1 MATTNSSPQSIHN
14 DMLNLGSKFISGTPG
29 GKNAVYMRDG
39 HYVVAHPSGQG
50 FVDVGDGSVKTM
62 PNNSGTLVIPKKTQ
76 MPLDPMKQVGYN
88 GQLAPITEN
97 FSKGGMKL
105 PKYSNGD
112 VYGPETN
119 PNEFTPMQPIQ
130 YATTNSNQLV
140 TPYGQDKSLMG
151 TQGIQGDP
159 YNTMS
164 NGMPKPS
171 ETTPQGSAPNWSN
184 MATQA
189 ALSLMQNA
197 GNIYDLKR
205 GNKSEVTHYDRA
217 QASLMDPSAD
227 LQYNKTVFR
236 NALGDVKNASG
247 GNAATY
253 LNNRKDLAINQELT
267 NSRISQQYA
276 NQNAQIKNQNSQF
289 NTNVGMNEVNAND
302 QNRAASRNLQGNAI
316 NNIGQNAYGQVNG
329 SMRDQKANQR
339 DQQMLA
345 IIAQKYPQAMNDP
358 AFKALFSTY
367 SK

>member
-29 GKNAVYMRDG
+29 GKNAIYMRDG

-88 GQLAPITEN
+88 GQLAPITES
-97 FSKGGMKL
+97 FSRGGIK
-105 PKYSNGD
+105 KYPNGGTEGVD
-112 VYGPETN
+112 PNNLLQTLPETD
-119 PNEFTPMQPIQ
+119 PSAEFSASLKPTTGTIQPSST
-130 YATTNSNQLV
+130 AL
-140 TPYGQDKSLMG
+140 
-151 TQGIQGDP
+151 
-159 YNTMS
+159 
-164 NGMPKPS
+164 
-171 ETTPQGSAPNWSN
+171 NWGN
-184 MATQA
+184 IATQA
-189 ALSLMQNA
+189 GLALMQNA

-205 GNKSEVTHYDRA
+205 GNKSEVTHYERA

-289 NTNVGMNEVNAND
+289 NANIGMNEVNAND

-316 NNIGQNAYGQVNG
+316 NNIGQNAYGQVSGN
-329 SMRDQKANQR
+329 MRDQKMTAR
-339 DQQMLA
+339 DQQLLN
-345 IIAQKYPQAMNDP
+345 IIASRYPQGTNDP
-358 AFKALFSTY
+358 QFKAYLASLG
-367 SK
+367 K